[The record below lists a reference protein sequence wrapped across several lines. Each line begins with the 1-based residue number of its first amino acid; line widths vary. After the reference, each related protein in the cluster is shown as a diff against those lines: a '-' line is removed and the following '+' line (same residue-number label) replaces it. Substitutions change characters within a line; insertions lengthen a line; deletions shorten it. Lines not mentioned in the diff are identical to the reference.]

1 MKEKPYGCTEE
12 NCTKCYRAKRSLD
25 KHMANVH
32 PEPGQDIPRKNC
44 NVPGCGATFVWAD
57 SLRLHTKNKHP
68 GTKHLMLL
76 IKISEAFSI
85 SIIADI
91 ASDYTIRSILDIAV
105 IHPTIVSDALQ
116 SYG

>member
-1 MKEKPYGCTEE
+1 MAALRKVALSICLG
-12 NCTKCYRAKRSLD
+12 YRAKRSLL

-68 GTKHLMLL
+68 GTKHLMLP
-76 IKISEAFSI
+76 
-85 SIIADI
+85 DV
-91 ASDYTIRSILDIAV
+91 R
-105 IHPTIVSDALQ
+105 
-116 SYG
+116 